1 MILDNALIINENRR
15 WHGYVAIEG
24 DTITEVGEGRYTGND
39 PYIINLGGKLLMPGV
54 IDTHVHFREPGLTSK
69 ADIASES
76 RAAAAGGVTSYFDMP
91 NCKPPT
97 VSVEAWQ
104 QKMKIAEKESV
115 VNYAFY
121 IGASP
126 DNIDQLRNADYHH
139 VPGIKAFLGQSTG
152 SMQVSSEALDA
163 IFSEPRIV
171 SIHSEDQTII
181 DANSEEARRKYD
193 QCEVPVTEH
202 PAIRSVEACVK
213 CTREAIRRASRCG
226 THLHVLHVST
236 EEELE
241 FFSNGLPLEDKRITA
256 EACVAHLWFDDRD
269 YRTLGTKIKCNP
281 SVKNIR
287 HREALRRAVADG
299 TIDVVSTDHAPHL
312 AADKKGGA
320 LTAASGMPSV
330 QFSLQVMIE
339 LSRQGCFPLERVV
352 ATMCHN
358 PARLFGIEQRGF
370 IRKGYKAD
378 LVAID
383 LKRPMTVTPET
394 IKSKCGWSPFEGV
407 TFSSSIAEVW
417 VNGTHPSPENSH
429 PLTFA

>member
-24 DTITEVGEGRYTGND
+24 DTIAEVGSGRYTGND
-39 PYIINLGGKLLMPGV
+39 PHVINLGGKLLMPGV
-54 IDTHVHFREPGLTSK
+54 IDTHVHFREPGLTAK
-69 ADIASES
+69 GDIASES

-97 VSVEAWQ
+97 VTVEAWQ
-104 QKMKIAEKESV
+104 QKMKIAQTESA

-126 DNIDQLRNADYHH
+126 DNIDHLRSADYHH

-152 SMQVSSEALDA
+152 SMQVSAEALDA

-171 SIHSEDQTII
+171 SIHSEDQSII
-181 DANSEEARRKYD
+181 DTNSEEARLKYGAE
-193 QCEVPVTEH
+193 EVPVTEH
-202 PAIRSVEACVK
+202 PEIRSVEACVK
-213 CTREAIRRASRCG
+213 CTREALERASRCG
-226 THLHVLHVST
+226 TRLHVLHVST

-241 FFSNGLPLEDKRITA
+241 FFGTGVPIEDKRITA
-256 EACVAHLWFDDRD
+256 EACVAHLWFDERD

-312 AADKKGGA
+312 PADKKGGA
-320 LTAASGMPSV
+320 LSAASGMPSL
-330 QFSLQVMIE
+330 QFSLQAMIE

-358 PARLFGIEQRGF
+358 PARLFGIERRGF

-378 LVAID
+378 LVAVD
-383 LKRPMTVTPET
+383 MDQPMTVTPDV
-394 IKSKCGWSPFEGV
+394 IKSKCGWSPFEGT
-407 TFSSSIAEVW
+407 TFSSSIAQVW
-417 VNGTHPSPENSH
+417 VNGANPSPENST
-429 PLTFA
+429 PLTFK